1 MASKLVILSSDEL
14 TATVEDATISDIVT
28 TIIDPSKNVTGM
40 YSVIQSL
47 ALFGGGMVL
56 QNYRLGRGLNPF
68 A

>member
-1 MASKLVILSSDEL
+1 MASKLVILSADEL
-14 TATVEDATISDIVT
+14 TATVSDATFSDIVT

-47 ALFGGGMVL
+47 SLFGGGMVL